1 MSLAEMLLNG
11 QEKGFY
17 KFPNG
22 SEPLITRKEI
32 EVLLDYD
39 VILIE
44 NDVYEDVPAL
54 LIENLQGD
62 FDDDDDDYRKV
73 ELCKICFHRDKN
85 TKVEPCE
92 HQACDQCL
100 NTYFNSLKFGARKC
114 PWCRGAVKSCTKIRF
129 AYVKKEDVTEKP
141 ESEEDITIKIE
152 YK

>member
-44 NDVYEDVPAL
+44 NDAVVVCDRVGPPRCTTCA
-54 LIENLQGD
+54 
-62 FDDDDDDYRKV
+62 V
-73 ELCKICFHRDKN
+73 EF
-85 TKVEPCE
+85 
-92 HQACDQCL
+92 
-100 NTYFNSLKFGARKC
+100 
-114 PWCRGAVKSCTKIRF
+114 
-129 AYVKKEDVTEKP
+129 
-141 ESEEDITIKIE
+141 
-152 YK
+152 